1 MTRCSLCDF
10 PVKAG
15 GFTCIACKES
25 FCSHHAARM
34 NTADLQCCDSCVR
47 QCASCEAVKP
57 VTEGSDIG
65 EMDWLCSVCL
75 AGSAVLNVELMPPG
89 VPIHSTEEEFQEVA

>member
-1 MTRCSLCDF
+1 MTRCSICDF
-10 PVKAG
+10 PIKACG
-15 GFTCIACKES
+15 LTCLACQRS

-65 EMDWLCSVCL
+65 EMDWLCAVCL
-75 AGSAVLNVELMPPG
+75 AGSAVLNVELMPPSVG
-89 VPIHSTEEEFQEVA
+89 IFEESNEVCA